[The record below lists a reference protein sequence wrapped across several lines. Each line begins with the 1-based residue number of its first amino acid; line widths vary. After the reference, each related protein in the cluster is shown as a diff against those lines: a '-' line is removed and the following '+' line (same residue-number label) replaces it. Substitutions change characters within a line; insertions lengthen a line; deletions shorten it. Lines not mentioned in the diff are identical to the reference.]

1 MSRLCPSN
9 ATIPPENLMVQT
21 GKNEPHLFAG
31 LERAQQSS
39 SGVTMFSDFLGLAY
53 NSSFGSESPVS
64 LFDFSVPA
72 HCPELL
78 EHLDLENYDHA
89 FGLPDL
95 PREYYSGASEGV
107 GYPRLF
113 VHPAGAQSNGHVD
126 AESSYFFIRLLQG
139 EKLVRVWPLS
149 ADLDSVEFT
158 PEATFSEGAESAA
171 RPNVTFYEF
180 LLRDG
185 DVLMGYV
192 NGVHAV
198 KTLRPSLSGN
208 EKKGSINYFPKH
220 VPLDDQPL
228 MMKST
233 LEFRDAVVAEVAVTM
248 ASTGA
253 APTAAFLQQPAPGQG
268 ERPKKPRKNEV
279 MISLEGTFKDRDSRR
294 AGHSRVRSLV
304 ASEKVQAA
312 VIVVPKSEIQF
323 PSLINEGWFK
333 NRIWDESGDEDGIF
347 LQIESEAEVMLIFYP
362 VDEHGMLRVDRA
374 RKLITDPEKFRPA
387 RDLIIQPLW

>member
-1 MSRLCPSN
+1 
-9 ATIPPENLMVQT
+9 
-21 GKNEPHLFAG
+21 
-31 LERAQQSS
+31 
-39 SGVTMFSDFLGLAY
+39 
-53 NSSFGSESPVS
+53 
-64 LFDFSVPA
+64 
-72 HCPELL
+72 
-78 EHLDLENYDHA
+78 
-89 FGLPDL
+89 
-95 PREYYSGASEGV
+95 
-107 GYPRLF
+107 
-113 VHPAGAQSNGHVD
+113 
-126 AESSYFFIRLLQG
+126 
-139 EKLVRVWPLS
+139 
-149 ADLDSVEFT
+149 
-158 PEATFSEGAESAA
+158 
-171 RPNVTFYEF
+171 
-180 LLRDG
+180 
-185 DVLMGYV
+185 
-192 NGVHAV
+192 
-198 KTLRPSLSGN
+198 
-208 EKKGSINYFPKH
+208 
-220 VPLDDQPL
+220 

-268 ERPKKPRKNEV
+268 ERPKKPRKDEV

-304 ASEKVQAA
+304 ASKKVQAA

-362 VDEHGMLRVDRA
+362 VDEHGTLRVDRA